1 MMKNFTLK
9 GKRMDKDC
17 TLTIVI
23 LDRSVEPKSVKWFNE
38 IIKFVQ
44 KSSENIKNPFGSL
57 PL

>member
-1 MMKNFTLK
+1 MKNFTLK